1 MLSILPSSSTLSFPL
16 VVVRLSVVVV
26 FVGFVLQAL
35 LIVAIEPVEMTTPPP
50 EFVTRGT
57 TMPQSDSAVKPD
69 DSTETPVDRVGEEV
83 PEGLAAADAPE
94 FDSREIDELALRV
107 VMEGESPE
115 ALISHMIDSD
125 ARIRIAA
132 ANALAEAFF
141 ESLIQLDDS
150 YDKQHEF
157 WESIEAEQSI
167 VRSALYE
174 ALVDSV
180 EKGTSN
186 WIPYVVAWMPGQDDK
201 TLELLAWA
209 SNNHP
214 DADMRRSS
222 TFFVVTI
229 APRSDLSTQVLEQR
243 AHDPSFRVRM
253 EALGFRFTR
262 WVN

>member
-1 MLSILPSSSTLSFPL
+1 MNTSTGFPWSKIVLGIVTVVL
-16 VVVRLSVVVV
+16 VI
-26 FVGFVLQAL
+26 VGFVLQAL
-35 LIVAIEPVEMTTPPP
+35 FIVAIEPVEMTTPPP
-50 EFVTRGT
+50 EFVTRAAT
-57 TMPQSDSAVKPD
+57 LSHSDSAVEPD
-69 DSTETPVDRVGEEV
+69 DSVETPVDKIGEEV
-83 PEGLAAADAPE
+83 PEGLAVADAPE
-94 FDSREIDELALRV
+94 FDSREINELALRV
-107 VMEGESPE
+107 VLDGESPD
-115 ALISHMIDSD
+115 ALISHMKDSD

-174 ALVDSV
+174 AMVDSV
-180 EKGTSN
+180 EKDTSN

-214 DADMRRSS
+214 DSEMRRSAL
-222 TFFVVTI
+222 FYVVTI
-229 APRSDLSTQVLEQR
+229 APRSDLATQVLEQR
-243 AHDPSFRVRM
+243 AHDPSLRVRM
-253 EALGFRFTR
+253 EVLGFRFTR